1 MKYRDI
7 EYTYEEWTTWN
18 NKKANGFTCND
29 ESLLSHVNTVSFSTS
44 TISDMQDK
52 IDYYLDNIEKCKESK
67 KLSDLASEVF
77 YETLNY
83 KGD

>member
-1 MKYRDI
+1 
-7 EYTYEEWTTWN
+7 
-18 NKKANGFTCND
+18 
-29 ESLLSHVNTVSFSTS
+29 
-44 TISDMQDK
+44 MQDK